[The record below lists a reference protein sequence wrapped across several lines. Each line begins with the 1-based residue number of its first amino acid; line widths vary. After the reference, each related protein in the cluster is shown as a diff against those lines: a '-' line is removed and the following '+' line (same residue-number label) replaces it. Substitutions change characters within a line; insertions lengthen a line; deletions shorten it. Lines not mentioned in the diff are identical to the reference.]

1 MRSPSLRLSIG
12 HSDRIVRR
20 HPHAET
26 TRAERAR
33 LLFTCRREHVQRIA
47 RGQAGRQ
54 HVRTV
59 RAFLPSATPTVVRL
73 ASTAQA
79 CGLGGGALAL
89 QQDRSARLGAAHGQR
104 FEWSTVVLSLGANTY
119 ATLGCGAAT
128 QQRGPRASAPWRPA
142 GCKRNSAATL
152 RLVASRLGRWPR
164 AQSWCQGGQQMDAV
178 LQGAPLHPA
187 RLSSWLL

>member
-12 HSDRIVRR
+12 HSGRIVRR

-26 TRAERAR
+26 TRAERAW

-47 RGQAGRQ
+47 RGLAGRQ

-59 RAFLPSATPTVVRL
+59 RALLPSATPTVVRL

-79 CGLGGGALAL
+79 CGAGGGALAL
-89 QQDRSARLGAAHGQR
+89 QQAGTRCRRATGGALGNPSVPRGDYVSVQH
-104 FEWSTVVLSLGANTY
+104 V
-119 ATLGCGAAT
+119 GCGAAT
-128 QQRGPRASAPWRPA
+128 QQRGLRASAPWRPA

-152 RLVASRLGRWPR
+152 RLVASRLGRWRR
-164 AQSWCQGGQQMDAV
+164 AQSWCQGGSRWMPM
-178 LQGAPLHPA
+178 LQGSPVHPA